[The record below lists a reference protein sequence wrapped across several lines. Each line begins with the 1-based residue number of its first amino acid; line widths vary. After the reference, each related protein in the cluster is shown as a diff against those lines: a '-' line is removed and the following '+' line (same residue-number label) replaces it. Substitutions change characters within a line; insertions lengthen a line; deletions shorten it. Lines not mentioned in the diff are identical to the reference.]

1 MIITTEIRHKALLIG
16 PAQLCQ
22 LCRRR
27 QERSRLHLARTRV
40 RQSANRAWLALAFE
54 RSRWLSQMPSPAQSA
69 SEGWLAL
76 LCIRDFR
83 IAHVTS
89 CIAVCCSS
97 ALNDC

>member
-1 MIITTEIRHKALLIG
+1 MESIAISRETMR
-16 PAQLCQ
+16 
-22 LCRRR
+22 
-27 QERSRLHLARTRV
+27 ERGYEVRLAF
-40 RQSANRAWLALAFE
+40 AFE
-54 RSRWLSQMPSPAQSA
+54 RIRWLSQMPSPAQSA